1 LNKTNGLHLS
11 KVLSDAIDKYLLE
24 RETDERMLH
33 CFHPSSL
40 AYCPRKLYEAYLLP
54 THVKT
59 GQDPRLQR
67 VFANGH
73 DVHDRL
79 QGYLYKTGLLVED
92 EVLICDTE
100 FEICGHTDG
109 LLNINGNFGVLELKS
124 INKSGFMK
132 LLVPDP
138 DYIIQMNV
146 YMHCLDLDW
155 GILLYESKD
164 SQEFKEFLVNRDQ
177 EIIDQVLG
185 KILYVKKYI
194 ARGYAPPRHQSRKCE
209 YCEHNSDGTCK

>member
-1 LNKTNGLHLS
+1 MKKNDKLHIS
-11 KVLSDAIDKYLLE
+11 KLLTTAIETYLLE
-24 RETDERMLH
+24 RVSEERMLN

-40 AYCPRKLYEAYLLP
+40 AHCPRKLYEAYLTP
-54 THVKT
+54 THIKI

-67 VFANGH
+67 VWDNGH
-73 DVHDRL
+73 NVHDRI
-79 QGYLYKTGLLVED
+79 QNYLYKTGLLVED

-124 INKSGFMK
+124 INRAGFVS
-132 LLVPDP
+132 LLVPSP
-138 DYIIQMNV
+138 DYILQMNV

-164 SQEFKEFLVNRDQ
+164 DQSFKEYLVTRDQ

-185 KILYVKKYI
+185 KIMYVKKYVKL
-194 ARGYAPPRHQSRKCE
+194 GYPPPKHENKDCSSCE
-209 YCEHNSDGTCK
+209 LAVESTCS